1 MLKTIFNKKVIDQ
14 SNTDI
19 YSTYW
24 NHPPETWEFLF
35 ANDNPDRVMVRNILL
50 NECCPSIVPTKTE
63 ENYGR
68 IEFNRVDKFRD
79 DLLDSPAL
87 TEEAQKNGLMYLL
100 IVFVLL
106 FVILL
111 PVLTKV
117 PANLRNVI
125 YPQTIELMQI
135 LEQEEQARALKA
147 QQLQSAQVN
156 TADNELQSAQSNTTD
171 NEQQS
176 AQSTASQSEL
186 HSSLSKSSADGAGAT
201 HQSYLSYLNN
211 DINLGPK
218 YTEHVYLYR
227 DLDKSLEDYK
237 NDLIAKTQPPK
248 ISESEK
254 RAQELEAIPLSK
266 ALEDKPA
273 LVKTAAR
280 AILASQKAQL
290 EKQKAAADPANHKHQ
305 DYGINKEFKPFNP
318 LPPSLKL
325 SSSDPFGTHQ
335 RVMEFKPLRE
345 ALHFGPS
352 PNRFKAPSIDMGN
365 KAIHN
370 KLDQNQLNAEV
381 NRVDISDKL
390 ASTLEENLGN
400 ELTNS

>member
-68 IEFNRVDKFRD
+68 IEFNRVDKFRA

-100 IVFVLL
+100 IVFALL

-135 LEQEEQARALKA
+135 LEQEEQAKALKA
-147 QQLQSAQVN
+147 QKLQSAQVN
-156 TADNELQSAQSNTTD
+156 TAD

-176 AQSTASQSEL
+176 AQSTASQSVL
-186 HSSLSKSSADGAGAT
+186 HSFLSKSSADGAGAT
-201 HQSYLSYLNN
+201 HQSYLSYLHN

-335 RVMEFKPLRE
+335 RVMEFKPMRE

-352 PNRFKAPSIDMGN
+352 QNRFKAPSIDMGN

-381 NRVDISDKL
+381 NRVPINDNL
-390 ASTLEENLGN
+390 ASTQEEILGN

>member
-100 IVFVLL
+100 IVFALL

-147 QQLQSAQVN
+147 QQLQSAQ
-156 TADNELQSAQSNTTD
+156 SNTTD

-176 AQSTASQSEL
+176 TQSTASEVELQSY
-186 HSSLSKSSADGAGAT
+186 LSKSSADGAGAT

-352 PNRFKAPSIDMGN
+352 PNRFKTPSIDMGN

-370 KLDQNQLNAEV
+370 KLDLNKLNAEV

-390 ASTLEENLGN
+390 ASTQEENLGN
-400 ELTNS
+400 DLTNS

>member
-68 IEFNRVDKFRD
+68 IEFNRVDKFRA

-100 IVFVLL
+100 IVFALL

-111 PVLTKV
+111 PVLTKA

-135 LEQEEQARALKA
+135 LEQEEQAKALKA
-147 QQLQSAQVN
+147 QKLQSAQVN
-156 TADNELQSAQSNTTD
+156 TADNELPSAQS
-171 NEQQS
+171 
-176 AQSTASQSEL
+176 AASQSEL
-186 HSSLSKSSADGAGAT
+186 HSSLSKSSAEGAGAT

-227 DLDKSLEDYK
+227 DLDKTLEDYK

-248 ISESEK
+248 ISEYEK
-254 RAQELEAIPLSK
+254 RAQELETIPLSK

-290 EKQKAAADPANHKHQ
+290 EKLKAAADPANHKHQ

-352 PNRFKAPSIDMGN
+352 QNRFKAPSIDMGN

-390 ASTLEENLGN
+390 ASTQEENLGN

>member
-68 IEFNRVDKFRD
+68 IEFNRVDKFRA

-135 LEQEEQARALKA
+135 LEQEEQAKALKA
-147 QQLQSAQVN
+147 QQLQSAQSNTTDNELQSAQVN
-156 TADNELQSAQSNTTD
+156 TADNELQSAQN
-171 NEQQS
+171 
-176 AQSTASQSEL
+176 TASQSEL
-186 HSSLSKSSADGAGAT
+186 QSYLSKSSADGAGAT
-201 HQSYLSYLNN
+201 H
-211 DINLGPK
+211 K
-218 YTEHVYLYR
+218 
-227 DLDKSLEDYK
+227 
-237 NDLIAKTQPPK
+237 
-248 ISESEK
+248 
-254 RAQELEAIPLSK
+254 
-266 ALEDKPA
+266 
-273 LVKTAAR
+273 
-280 AILASQKAQL
+280 
-290 EKQKAAADPANHKHQ
+290 
-305 DYGINKEFKPFNP
+305 
-318 LPPSLKL
+318 
-325 SSSDPFGTHQ
+325 
-335 RVMEFKPLRE
+335 
-345 ALHFGPS
+345 
-352 PNRFKAPSIDMGN
+352 
-365 KAIHN
+365 
-370 KLDQNQLNAEV
+370 
-381 NRVDISDKL
+381 
-390 ASTLEENLGN
+390 
-400 ELTNS
+400 

>member
-68 IEFNRVDKFRD
+68 IEFNRVDKFRA

-135 LEQEEQARALKA
+135 LEQEEQAKALKA
-147 QQLQSAQVN
+147 QK
-156 TADNELQSAQSNTTD
+156 LQSAQSNTSN
-171 NEQQS
+171 NELQS

-186 HSSLSKSSADGAGAT
+186 HSSLSKSSADGEGAT

-248 ISESEK
+248 ISEYEK

-352 PNRFKAPSIDMGN
+352 QNRFKAPSIDMGN
-365 KAIHN
+365 KATHN
-370 KLDQNQLNAEV
+370 KLDLNKLNAEV
-381 NRVDISDKL
+381 NKVEIIDNL
-390 ASTLEENLGN
+390 ASTQEENLDN

>member
-68 IEFNRVDKFRD
+68 IEFNRVDKFRAN
-79 DLLDSPAL
+79 LLDSPAL

-100 IVFVLL
+100 IVFALL

-135 LEQEEQARALKA
+135 LEQEEQAKALKA
-147 QQLQSAQVN
+147 QKLQSAQVN
-156 TADNELQSAQSNTTD
+156 TADNELQSAQN
-171 NEQQS
+171 
-176 AQSTASQSEL
+176 TASKSEL
-186 HSSLSKSSADGAGAT
+186 QSYLSKSSADGAGAT

-352 PNRFKAPSIDMGN
+352 QNRFKAPSINMGN

>member
-100 IVFVLL
+100 IVFALL

-111 PVLTKV
+111 PVLTKA

-135 LEQEEQARALKA
+135 LEQEEQAKALKA

-156 TADNELQSAQSNTTD
+156 TADNELQSAQN
-171 NEQQS
+171 
-176 AQSTASQSEL
+176 TASKSEL
-186 HSSLSKSSADGAGAT
+186 NSVQSKSSTEGAGAT

-352 PNRFKAPSIDMGN
+352 QNRFKAPSINMGN

-390 ASTLEENLGN
+390 ASTQEENLGN

>member
-68 IEFNRVDKFRD
+68 IEFNRVDKFRA

-100 IVFVLL
+100 IVFALL

-111 PVLTKV
+111 PVLTKA

-147 QQLQSAQVN
+147 QQLQSAQSN
-156 TADNELQSAQSNTTD
+156 TSNKELQSAQNM
-171 NEQQS
+171 
-176 AQSTASQSEL
+176 ASQSEL
-186 HSSLSKSSADGAGAT
+186 QSYLSKSSADGAGAT

-352 PNRFKAPSIDMGN
+352 QNRFKAPSIDMGN

-370 KLDQNQLNAEV
+370 KLDLNKLNAEV

>member
-68 IEFNRVDKFRD
+68 IEFNRVDKFRA

-135 LEQEEQARALKA
+135 LEQEEQAKALKA
-147 QQLQSAQVN
+147 QKLQSAQVN
-156 TADNELQSAQSNTTD
+156 TADKELQSAQN
-171 NEQQS
+171 
-176 AQSTASQSEL
+176 TASKSEL
-186 HSSLSKSSADGAGAT
+186 QSYLSKSSADGAGAT
-201 HQSYLSYLNN
+201 HQSYLSYLHN

-352 PNRFKAPSIDMGN
+352 QNRFKAPSIDMGN

-381 NRVDISDKL
+381 NRVDIRDKL
-390 ASTLEENLGN
+390 ASTQEENLGN

>member
-68 IEFNRVDKFRD
+68 IEFNRVDKFRA

-111 PVLTKV
+111 PVLTKA

-135 LEQEEQARALKA
+135 LEQEEQAKALKA
-147 QQLQSAQVN
+147 QK
-156 TADNELQSAQSNTTD
+156 LQSAQSNTADT
-171 NEQQS
+171 ELQS
-176 AQSTASQSEL
+176 AQSTASKSEL
-186 HSSLSKSSADGAGAT
+186 QSAMSKSRAEGEGAT
-201 HQSYLSYLNN
+201 HQSYLSYLDN

-227 DLDKSLEDYK
+227 DLNKSLEDYK

-248 ISESEK
+248 ISEYEK

-352 PNRFKAPSIDMGN
+352 QNRFKAPSIDMGN

-370 KLDQNQLNAEV
+370 KLDQNQLNTEV

-390 ASTLEENLGN
+390 ASTQEENLGN

>member
-68 IEFNRVDKFRD
+68 IEFNRVDKFRA

-100 IVFVLL
+100 FVFALL

-111 PVLTKV
+111 PVLNKA

-135 LEQEEQARALKA
+135 LEQEEQAKALKA

-156 TADNELQSAQSNTTD
+156 TAD

-186 HSSLSKSSADGAGAT
+186 HSSLSKSSAEGAGAT

-211 DINLGPK
+211 DIDLGPK

-227 DLDKSLEDYK
+227 DLDKTLEDYK

-248 ISESEK
+248 ISEYEK
-254 RAQELEAIPLSK
+254 RTQELEAIPLSK

-352 PNRFKAPSIDMGN
+352 QNRFKAPSIDMGN
-365 KAIHN
+365 KATHN
-370 KLDQNQLNAEV
+370 KLDLNKLNAEV
-381 NRVDISDKL
+381 NKVEMSDKL
-390 ASTLEENLGN
+390 ASTQEENLGN

>member
-68 IEFNRVDKFRD
+68 IEFNRVDKFRA

-100 IVFVLL
+100 IVFALL

-117 PANLRNVI
+117 PANLKNVI

-135 LEQEEQARALKA
+135 LEQEEQAKALKA
-147 QQLQSAQVN
+147 QK
-156 TADNELQSAQSNTTD
+156 LQSAQSNTSD
-171 NEQQS
+171 DEQQS

-186 HSSLSKSSADGAGAT
+186 HSYLSKSSAEGAGAT

-227 DLDKSLEDYK
+227 DLDKTLEDYK

-248 ISESEK
+248 ISEYEK

-352 PNRFKAPSIDMGN
+352 QNRFKAPSIDMGN
-365 KAIHN
+365 KANHN
-370 KLDQNQLNAEV
+370 KLDLNKLNAEV
-381 NRVDISDKL
+381 NKVEISDKL
-390 ASTLEENLGN
+390 ASTQEEILCN

>member
-100 IVFVLL
+100 IVFALL

-111 PVLTKV
+111 PVLTKA

-147 QQLQSAQVN
+147 QQLQSAQSN
-156 TADNELQSAQSNTTD
+156 TSNKELQSAQNM
-171 NEQQS
+171 
-176 AQSTASQSEL
+176 ASQSEL
-186 HSSLSKSSADGAGAT
+186 QSYLSKSSADGAGAT

-352 PNRFKAPSIDMGN
+352 QNRFKAPSIDMGN

-370 KLDQNQLNAEV
+370 KLDLNKLNAEV

>member
-68 IEFNRVDKFRD
+68 IEFNRVDKFRA

-100 IVFVLL
+100 IVFALL

-147 QQLQSAQVN
+147 QQLQSAQSN
-156 TADNELQSAQSNTTD
+156 TADNELQSAQN
-171 NEQQS
+171 
-176 AQSTASQSEL
+176 TASQSEL
-186 HSSLSKSSADGAGAT
+186 HSSLSKSSAEDAGTT

-352 PNRFKAPSIDMGN
+352 QNRFKAPSIDMGN

-390 ASTLEENLGN
+390 ASTQEENLGN

>member
-68 IEFNRVDKFRD
+68 IEFNRVDKFRAN
-79 DLLDSPAL
+79 LLDSPAL

-100 IVFVLL
+100 IVFALL

-147 QQLQSAQVN
+147 QQLQSAQ
-156 TADNELQSAQSNTTD
+156 SNTTD

-186 HSSLSKSSADGAGAT
+186 QSYLSKSSADGAGAT

-352 PNRFKAPSIDMGN
+352 PNRFKTPSIDMGN

-370 KLDQNQLNAEV
+370 KLDLNKLNAEV

-390 ASTLEENLGN
+390 ASTQEENLGN
-400 ELTNS
+400 DLTNS

>member
-68 IEFNRVDKFRD
+68 IEFNRVDKFRA

-100 IVFVLL
+100 IVFALL

-111 PVLTKV
+111 PVLTKA

-135 LEQEEQARALKA
+135 LEQEEQAKALKA

-156 TADNELQSAQSNTTD
+156 TADNELQSAQS
-171 NEQQS
+171 
-176 AQSTASQSEL
+176 TASQSEL
-186 HSSLSKSSADGAGAT
+186 HSSLSKSSADGEGAT

-248 ISESEK
+248 ISEYEK

-280 AILASQKAQL
+280 SILASQKAQL

-352 PNRFKAPSIDMGN
+352 QNRFQAPSIDMGN

-370 KLDQNQLNAEV
+370 KLDLNKLNAEV

-390 ASTLEENLGN
+390 ASTQEESLGN

>member
-68 IEFNRVDKFRD
+68 IEFNRVDKFRA

-111 PVLTKV
+111 PVLTKA

-147 QQLQSAQVN
+147 QQLQSAQSN
-156 TADNELQSAQSNTTD
+156 TSNKELQSAQNM
-171 NEQQS
+171 
-176 AQSTASQSEL
+176 ASQSEL
-186 HSSLSKSSADGAGAT
+186 QSYLSKSSADGAGAT

-352 PNRFKAPSIDMGN
+352 QNRFKSPSINMGN

-381 NRVDISDKL
+381 NRLDISENL
-390 ASTLEENLGN
+390 ASTQEENLGN

>member
-100 IVFVLL
+100 IVFALL

-135 LEQEEQARALKA
+135 LEQEEQAKALKA
-147 QQLQSAQVN
+147 QQLQSAQSN
-156 TADNELQSAQSNTTD
+156 TSNKELQSAQNTASKS
-171 NEQQS
+171 ELHS

-186 HSSLSKSSADGAGAT
+186 HSSLSTISAEGAGAT

-352 PNRFKAPSIDMGN
+352 QNRFKAPSIDMGN

-370 KLDQNQLNAEV
+370 KLDLNKLNAEV

>member
-68 IEFNRVDKFRD
+68 IEFNRVDKFRAN
-79 DLLDSPAL
+79 LLDSPAL

-135 LEQEEQARALKA
+135 LEQEEQAKALKA
-147 QQLQSAQVN
+147 QQLQSAQSN
-156 TADNELQSAQSNTTD
+156 TSNKELQSAQNM
-171 NEQQS
+171 
-176 AQSTASQSEL
+176 ASQSEL
-186 HSSLSKSSADGAGAT
+186 HSSLSKSSAEGADAT
-201 HQSYLSYLNN
+201 HQSYLSYLDN

-227 DLDKSLEDYK
+227 DLNKSIEDYK

-352 PNRFKAPSIDMGN
+352 QNRFKAPSIDMGN

-390 ASTLEENLGN
+390 ASTQEENLGN

>member
-68 IEFNRVDKFRD
+68 IEFNRVDKFRA

-100 IVFVLL
+100 IVFALL

-156 TADNELQSAQSNTTD
+156 TADNE
-171 NEQQS
+171 QQS

-201 HQSYLSYLNN
+201 HKSYLSYLNN

-352 PNRFKAPSIDMGN
+352 QNRFKAPSIDMGN

-381 NRVDISDKL
+381 NRLDISENL
-390 ASTLEENLGN
+390 ASTQEENLGN

>member
-68 IEFNRVDKFRD
+68 IEFNRVDKFRAN
-79 DLLDSPAL
+79 LLDSPAL

-100 IVFVLL
+100 IVFALL

-135 LEQEEQARALKA
+135 LEQEEQAKALKA
-147 QQLQSAQVN
+147 QKLQSAQVN
-156 TADNELQSAQSNTTD
+156 TADNELQSAQN
-171 NEQQS
+171 
-176 AQSTASQSEL
+176 TASKSEL
-186 HSSLSKSSADGAGAT
+186 NSVQSKSSAEGAGAT

-352 PNRFKAPSIDMGN
+352 QNRFKAPSINMGN

-390 ASTLEENLGN
+390 ASTQEENLGN

>member
-68 IEFNRVDKFRD
+68 IEFNRVDKFRA

-100 IVFVLL
+100 IVFALL

-156 TADNELQSAQSNTTD
+156 TADNE
-171 NEQQS
+171 QQS
-176 AQSTASQSEL
+176 AQSTASEVEL
-186 HSSLSKSSADGAGAT
+186 HSSLSKSSAEDAGTT

-352 PNRFKAPSIDMGN
+352 QNRFKAPSIDIGN

-390 ASTLEENLGN
+390 ASTQEENLGN

>member
-68 IEFNRVDKFRD
+68 IEFNRVDKFRAE
-79 DLLDSPAL
+79 LLDSPAL

-100 IVFVLL
+100 IVFALL

-135 LEQEEQARALKA
+135 LEQEEQAQALKA
-147 QQLQSAQVN
+147 QQLQSAQSN
-156 TADNELQSAQSNTTD
+156 TADKEL
-171 NEQQS
+171 QS
-176 AQSTASQSEL
+176 AQSTASKSEL
-186 HSSLSKSSADGAGAT
+186 QSTLSKSSAEGEGAT

-227 DLDKSLEDYK
+227 DLNKSLEDYK

-248 ISESEK
+248 ISEYEK

-352 PNRFKAPSIDMGN
+352 QNRFKTPSIDMGN

-370 KLDQNQLNAEV
+370 KLDLNKLNAEV
-381 NRVDISDKL
+381 NKVEISDKL
-390 ASTLEENLGN
+390 ASTQEENIGN
-400 ELTNS
+400 TLTNS

>member
-35 ANDNPDRVMVRNILL
+35 ANDNPDRVMVRNVLL
-50 NECCPSIVPTKTE
+50 NECCPSIVPTNTE

-68 IEFNRVDKFRD
+68 IEFNRVDKFRAY
-79 DLLDSPAL
+79 LLDSPVL
-87 TEEAQKNGLMYLL
+87 TEEAQKNGIMYLL
-100 IVFVLL
+100 IVFALL

-135 LEQEEQARALKA
+135 LEQEEQAKALKA
-147 QQLQSAQVN
+147 QKLQSAQVN
-156 TADNELQSAQSNTTD
+156 TADNELQSAQN
-171 NEQQS
+171 
-176 AQSTASQSEL
+176 TASKSEL
-186 HSSLSKSSADGAGAT
+186 HSSLSKSSAEVEGTT

-248 ISESEK
+248 ISEYEK
-254 RAQELEAIPLSK
+254 RAQELETIPLSK

-352 PNRFKAPSIDMGN
+352 QNRFKAPSIDMGN

-381 NRVDISDKL
+381 NRVDIRDKL
-390 ASTLEENLGN
+390 ASTQEEILGN
-400 ELTNS
+400 ALTNS

>member
-63 ENYGR
+63 DNYGR
-68 IEFNRVDKFRD
+68 IEFNRVDKFRV

-100 IVFVLL
+100 IVFALL

-117 PANLRNVI
+117 PANFKNVI

-135 LEQEEQARALKA
+135 LEQEEQAKALKA
-147 QQLQSAQVN
+147 QQLQSAQIN
-156 TADNELQSAQSNTTD
+156 TADNELQSAQS
-171 NEQQS
+171 
-176 AQSTASQSEL
+176 TASQSVL
-186 HSSLSKSSADGAGAT
+186 HSFLSKSSAEGEGAT
-201 HQSYLSYLNN
+201 HQSYLSYLHN

-248 ISESEK
+248 ISEYEK

-352 PNRFKAPSIDMGN
+352 QNRFKAPSIDMGN
-365 KAIHN
+365 KATHN

-381 NRVDISDKL
+381 NRVPINDNL
-390 ASTLEENLGN
+390 ASTQEEILGN

>member
-68 IEFNRVDKFRD
+68 IEFNRVDKFRA

-100 IVFVLL
+100 IVFALL

-135 LEQEEQARALKA
+135 LEQEEQAKALKA

-156 TADNELQSAQSNTTD
+156 TADNELQSY
-171 NEQQS
+171 
-176 AQSTASQSEL
+176 
-186 HSSLSKSSADGAGAT
+186 LSKGSADGAGAT

-248 ISESEK
+248 ISEYEK

-352 PNRFKAPSIDMGN
+352 QNRFKAPSIDMGN

-390 ASTLEENLGN
+390 ASTQEENLGN

>member
-68 IEFNRVDKFRD
+68 IEFNRVDKFRA

-100 IVFVLL
+100 IVFALL

-111 PVLTKV
+111 PVLTKA

-135 LEQEEQARALKA
+135 LEQEEQAKALKA
-147 QQLQSAQVN
+147 QQLQSAQSN
-156 TADNELQSAQSNTTD
+156 TAD

-176 AQSTASQSEL
+176 AQSTASKSEL
-186 HSSLSKSSADGAGAT
+186 HSSMSTISAEGAGAT
-201 HQSYLSYLNN
+201 HQSYLSYLHN

-266 ALEDKPA
+266 ALENKPA

-352 PNRFKAPSIDMGN
+352 QNRFKTPSIDMGN

-390 ASTLEENLGN
+390 ASTQEENLGN

>member
-100 IVFVLL
+100 IVFALL

-135 LEQEEQARALKA
+135 LEQEEQAKALKA
-147 QQLQSAQVN
+147 QQLQSAQV
-156 TADNELQSAQSNTTD
+156 NTTD

-186 HSSLSKSSADGAGAT
+186 HSSLSTSSADGAGTT

-290 EKQKAAADPANHKHQ
+290 EKQKAAANPANHKHQ

-352 PNRFKAPSIDMGN
+352 QNRFKAPSIDMGN

>member
-68 IEFNRVDKFRD
+68 IEFNRVDKFRA

-135 LEQEEQARALKA
+135 LEQEEQAKALKA
-147 QQLQSAQVN
+147 QQLQSAQSNTTDNELQSAQVN
-156 TADNELQSAQSNTTD
+156 TADNELQSAQN
-171 NEQQS
+171 
-176 AQSTASQSEL
+176 TASQSEL
-186 HSSLSKSSADGAGAT
+186 QSYLSKSSADGAGAT

-227 DLDKSLEDYK
+227 DLDKSLEDY
-237 NDLIAKTQPPK
+237 IAKTQPPK

-352 PNRFKAPSIDMGN
+352 PNRFKTPSIDMGN

-390 ASTLEENLGN
+390 ASTQEENLGN

>member
-68 IEFNRVDKFRD
+68 IEFNRVDKFRA

-100 IVFVLL
+100 IVFTLL

-111 PVLTKV
+111 PVLTKA

-135 LEQEEQARALKA
+135 LEQEEQAQALKA
-147 QQLQSAQVN
+147 QQLQSAQIN
-156 TADNELQSAQSNTTD
+156 TTNNEL
-171 NEQQS
+171 QS

-186 HSSLSKSSADGAGAT
+186 HSSLSKSSAEGAGTT

-248 ISESEK
+248 ISEYEK

-352 PNRFKAPSIDMGN
+352 QNRFN
-365 KAIHN
+365 K
-370 KLDQNQLNAEV
+370 
-381 NRVDISDKL
+381 
-390 ASTLEENLGN
+390 
-400 ELTNS
+400 

>member
-68 IEFNRVDKFRD
+68 IEFNRVDKFRA

-100 IVFVLL
+100 IVFALL

-111 PVLTKV
+111 PVLTKA
-117 PANLRNVI
+117 PSNLRNVI

-135 LEQEEQARALKA
+135 LEQEEQAKALKA

-156 TADNELQSAQSNTTD
+156 TADNEL
-171 NEQQS
+171 
-176 AQSTASQSEL
+176 
-186 HSSLSKSSADGAGAT
+186 HSSLSKSSAEDAGTT

-352 PNRFKAPSIDMGN
+352 QNRFKAPSIDMGN

-390 ASTLEENLGN
+390 ASTQEENLGN

>member
-147 QQLQSAQVN
+147 QQLQSAQ
-156 TADNELQSAQSNTTD
+156 SNTTD

-176 AQSTASQSEL
+176 AQSTASEVEL
-186 HSSLSKSSADGAGAT
+186 HSSMSKSSADGAGAT
-201 HQSYLSYLNN
+201 HQSYLSYLHN

-352 PNRFKAPSIDMGN
+352 QNRFKAPSIDMGN

-381 NRVDISDKL
+381 NRVDIRDKL
-390 ASTLEENLGN
+390 ASTQEENLGN

>member
-135 LEQEEQARALKA
+135 LEQEEQAKALNA
-147 QQLQSAQVN
+147 QKLQSAQIN
-156 TADNELQSAQSNTTD
+156 TADNELQSAQSTASKS
-171 NEQQS
+171 ELQS
-176 AQSTASQSEL
+176 A
-186 HSSLSKSSADGAGAT
+186 LSKSRAEGEGAT

-352 PNRFKAPSIDMGN
+352 PNRFKTPSIDIGN

-370 KLDQNQLNAEV
+370 KLDLNKLNAEV
-381 NRVDISDKL
+381 NRVDISDNL
-390 ASTLEENLGN
+390 ASTQEENLGN

>member
-68 IEFNRVDKFRD
+68 IEFNRVDKFRA

-100 IVFVLL
+100 IVFALL

-156 TADNELQSAQSNTTD
+156 TADNE
-171 NEQQS
+171 QQS

-201 HQSYLSYLNN
+201 HKSYLSYLNN

-352 PNRFKAPSIDMGN
+352 QNRFKAPSIDMGN

-390 ASTLEENLGN
+390 ASTQEENLGN

>member
-68 IEFNRVDKFRD
+68 IEFNRVDKFRA

-100 IVFVLL
+100 FVFALL

-111 PVLTKV
+111 PVLNKA

-135 LEQEEQARALKA
+135 LEQEEQAKALKA

-156 TADNELQSAQSNTTD
+156 TADNELQSAQS
-171 NEQQS
+171 
-176 AQSTASQSEL
+176 AASQSEL
-186 HSSLSKSSADGAGAT
+186 LSSLSKISAEGAGAT

-227 DLDKSLEDYK
+227 DLDKTLEDYK

-248 ISESEK
+248 ISEYEK
-254 RAQELEAIPLSK
+254 RAQELETIPLSK

-352 PNRFKAPSIDMGN
+352 QNRFKAPSIDMGN
-365 KAIHN
+365 KATHN

-381 NRVDISDKL
+381 NRVPINDNL
-390 ASTLEENLGN
+390 ASTQEEILGN

>member
-100 IVFVLL
+100 IVFALL

-135 LEQEEQARALKA
+135 LEQEEQAKALKA
-147 QQLQSAQVN
+147 QQLQSAQSN
-156 TADNELQSAQSNTTD
+156 TSNKELQSAQN
-171 NEQQS
+171 
-176 AQSTASQSEL
+176 TASKSEL

-352 PNRFKAPSIDMGN
+352 QNRFKAPSIDMGN

-381 NRVDISDKL
+381 NRLDISENL
-390 ASTLEENLGN
+390 ASTQEENLGN

>member
-68 IEFNRVDKFRD
+68 IEFNRVDKFRA

-100 IVFVLL
+100 IVFALL

-135 LEQEEQARALKA
+135 LEQEEQAKALKA
-147 QQLQSAQVN
+147 QQ
-156 TADNELQSAQSNTTD
+156 LQSAQSNTTD
-171 NEQQS
+171 NELQS
-176 AQSTASQSEL
+176 AQSTASEVELQSY
-186 HSSLSKSSADGAGAT
+186 LSKSSADGAGAT

-352 PNRFKAPSIDMGN
+352 QNRFKSPSINMGN

-381 NRVDISDKL
+381 NRLDISENL
-390 ASTLEENLGN
+390 ASTQEENLGN